1 MLSEW
6 ALIGLKYNLVDNQL
20 CCLHV
25 PTAPGFME
33 GSVLMPQSLYLR
45 CTSVW
50 MLYKKKTFLF
60 SCFFPICLEHSCG
73 ILMQQK
79 YYFCVLMWYKAVRSK
94 GGHQFFLSGS
104 LKQHGHWWGIRPDGS
119 LSSSDELLT
128 ITLGNSFQNA
138 FWRELMNFMVT
149 DILMDTRQGHG
160 LGYLHCKA
168 VMWNS
173 PLYAG
178 NMFFITIC

>member
-6 ALIGLKYNLVDNQL
+6 ELIGLKYNLVDNQL

-25 PTAPGFME
+25 ATAPGFME
-33 GSVLMPQSLYLR
+33 ASVLMSQSSYLR
-45 CTSVW
+45 CTLVW

-60 SCFFPICLEHSCG
+60 SFFFSICLGHSCC

-79 YYFCVLMWYKAVRSK
+79 YYYCILMWYKAVRSK

-119 LSSSDELLT
+119 LSSSDELPLNYYIGKFILECILERT
-128 ITLGNSFQNA
+128 HELYGNRYLNEHKTGA
-138 FWRELMNFMVT
+138 WT
-149 DILMDTRQGHG
+149 G
-160 LGYLHCKA
+160 LFAL
-168 VMWNS
+168 
-173 PLYAG
+173 
-178 NMFFITIC
+178 